1 MHLQCFITT
10 LTKKQFNPEHSI
22 KAPVSSFSVS
32 ADYKITTSFDNRK
45 VKYNKTNPS
54 VLAGPWTIYRP
65 WRNRRNAVNHGHMQ
79 RKDGFQ
85 KSRAEPFSG
94 SAIKRHPERTWS
106 HVLEG
111 VEG

>member
-1 MHLQCFITT
+1 M
-10 LTKKQFNPEHSI
+10 TKRSHFDRHPEPASLVPSEAGVEGCGRQA
-22 KAPVSSFSVS
+22 K
-32 ADYKITTSFDNRK
+32 RK
-45 VKYNKTNPS
+45 GTQKKDVKYNKTNPS

-94 SAIKRHPERTWS
+94 SAIKRHPERTRS
-106 HVLEG
+106 LVLEEI
-111 VEG
+111 EG